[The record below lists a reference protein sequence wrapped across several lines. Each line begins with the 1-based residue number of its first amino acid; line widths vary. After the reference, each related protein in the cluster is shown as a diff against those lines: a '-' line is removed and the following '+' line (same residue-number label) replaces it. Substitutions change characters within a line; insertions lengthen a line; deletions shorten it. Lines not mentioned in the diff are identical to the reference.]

1 MINKVSKLVADQFP
15 DFYKEEGPLF
25 LAFMEAYYAYLEE
38 NNNLQVGHFN
48 PLHFVRCRCK

>member
-1 MINKVSKLVADQFP
+1 MINKISKLVADQFP

-38 NNNLQVGHFN
+38 KGSR
-48 PLHFVRCRCK
+48 PAGAAPE